1 MNTIKE
7 DINKY
12 RWWDIL
18 DDLPE
23 GWLIDK
29 TAGAPAPN
37 TVFITNGKSPLN
49 GQKRALLRLKKKQD
63 INTTEK
69 DDSVISILETT
80 TNL

>member
-1 MNTIKE
+1 MKTTE
-7 DINKY
+7 KY

-18 DDLPE
+18 DDIPE

-49 GQKRALLRLKKKQD
+49 DRIIYFLFNPKK
-63 INTTEK
+63 
-69 DDSVISILETT
+69 LETSFT
-80 TNL
+80 IIFAI